1 MYIFRKAKTEDA
13 QAVLSLYRSLLG
25 LPGVTWDEEYPSME
39 FIQEDIQKD
48 GLYLL
53 TLPDGKILSAVSLL
67 PDEELNDLPFW
78 GAEIQKPC
86 ELSRFGACSTE
97 KHPRI
102 GSQMLQ
108 RILQTASEMGF
119 DGMRLLAAPENERA
133 IALYRKMGFK
143 TMGQAHL
150 YDSQWLCMEKPL

>member
-1 MYIFRKAKTEDA
+1 
-13 QAVLSLYRSLLG
+13 
-25 LPGVTWDEEYPSME
+25 ME

-67 PDEELNDLPFW
+67 PDEELNELPFW
-78 GAEIQKPC
+78 GAGIENPC
-86 ELSRFGACSTE
+86 ELSRFGACSTCE
-97 KHPRI
+97 HPKI
-102 GSQMLQ
+102 GSRMLQ
-108 RILQTASEMGF
+108 KILQTALEMGF

-150 YDSQWLCMEKPL
+150 YDSEWLCMERPL